1 MPQNELVDIQEF
13 LKFTSAGLK
22 VASFVDIRASIID
35 RYKQAYGTDI
45 DVSTGTADGV
55 FINDLALIIN
65 NILQSV
71 KTVYANLDVNTASGI
86 YLDNLCAL
94 ANVYRKQETA
104 STASI
109 EVTNSSNNVKEY
121 TTSDGSII
129 FVDQAGTEWIYNITK
144 NISFAIG
151 ETKTLEVVCQVKG
164 PVSAPAGWIVQ
175 TISEEGLT
183 VVQKTDAS
191 LGQTLETDAELKA
204 RRAQSSG
211 SAGTSVLESLTSSL
225 LNISG
230 IEDVKIYN
238 NDTDSTMTAKDT
250 TSISAH
256 SIYLVLRK
264 ASGITI
270 DDSIIGSIIY
280 EKMTP
285 GIKTVASS
293 GTIAKEFTY
302 IPTIL
307 GSRVEVASDKCYWKD
322 AQGVHPEIKVTITPI
337 STFNLNAEKDSIL
350 ESMVSYFNG
359 LLIGNDITS
368 NDCIVQASYAD
379 PQSGGRSTYI
389 PVSATVNGVTSYTN
403 PDSYY
408 DYKVDKSTIAL
419 SGSNYIIT
427 LKGE

>member
-22 VASFVDIRASIID
+22 VASFVDIRASIVE
-35 RYKQAYGTDI
+35 RYKQAYGYDI

-65 NILQSV
+65 NILQTV

-109 EVTNSSNNVKEY
+109 EVTNSSNNVKIY
-121 TTSDGSII
+121 TVSDGSIT
-129 FVDQAGTEWIYNITK
+129 FVDQAGTEWLYNINNDLT
-144 NISFAIG
+144 FAIG
-151 ETKTLEVVCQVKG
+151 ETKTLEVICQVKG

-183 VVQKTDAS
+183 VVQKTDANI
-191 LGQTLETDAELKA
+191 GQTQETDAELKA
-204 RRAQSSG
+204 RRTQSSG
-211 SAGTSVLESLTSSL
+211 SAGVSVLESLTSSL

-230 IEDVKIYN
+230 IDDVKIYN
-238 NDTDSTMTAKDT
+238 NDSTSTITAKDT

-256 SIYLVLRK
+256 SVYLILRK

-270 DDSIIGSIIY
+270 DNSIIGSIIY

-285 GIKTVASS
+285 GIKTVTSS

-307 GSRVEVASDKCYWKD
+307 GSRVDVASDKCYWKE
-322 AQGVHPEIKVTITPI
+322 AVGVHPEIKVTITPMT
-337 STFNLNAEKDSIL
+337 TFNLTAEKESIL

-359 LLIGNDITS
+359 LLLGNDITS

-389 PVSATVNGVTSYTN
+389 PVSATVNGSTSYTN
-403 PDSYY
+403 PDTYY
-408 DYKVDKSTIAL
+408 DYKVDKSMIDL
-419 SGSNYIIT
+419 SESNYIIT